1 MIRDQDGNDVVTVLI
16 ADISYS
22 WKHRLQENTSEL
34 GWQDNIARQV
44 GGIGR
49 HVSAELL

>member
-16 ADISYS
+16 ADIAYS
-22 WKHRLQENTSEL
+22 WKHRLQENTFEL

-44 GGIGR
+44 GGIG
-49 HVSAELL
+49 